1 MEQEE
6 IILFII
12 IVSLAIA
19 AFISAILLFIV
30 FYRKKMMLRIKE
42 NESTRLN
49 HQKEILSTQIE
60 IQTQTMQHI
69 GREIHDNIGQKLT
82 LASLYGQQL
91 IFENKVPDS
100 QVEIDKI
107 VAIINQS
114 LSELRELSKSLTDN
128 IIDSQNIVKLLATE
142 CNKIKDLKVVTV
154 HFSCNQK
161 KINLDYQSKSILV
174 RILQEF
180 IQNSI
185 KHAKSKNINIQLIKK
200 DAFLELLLQD
210 DGIGFD
216 VSKTI
221 SNGIGL
227 TNMKIRTE
235 MIGGKFNLESNE
247 NGTSL
252 KIIIPVIS

>member
-114 LSELRELSKSLTDN
+114 LSELRELSKSLTNN
-128 IIDSQNIVKLLATE
+128 IIDTNDIVKLLESE
-142 CNKIKDLKVVTV
+142 CNKIKDLKVVSV
-154 HFSCNQK
+154 NFSCNQK

-185 KHAKSKNINIQLIKK
+185 KHQTQYHHLAIIVLKK
-200 DAFLELLLQD
+200 HL
-210 DGIGFD
+210 
-216 VSKTI
+216 S
-221 SNGIGL
+221 
-227 TNMKIRTE
+227 
-235 MIGGKFNLESNE
+235 
-247 NGTSL
+247 
-252 KIIIPVIS
+252 

>member
-1 MEQEE
+1 MLIEQQHIE
-6 IILFII
+6 
-12 IVSLAIA
+12 
-19 AFISAILLFIV
+19 
-30 FYRKKMMLRIKE
+30 
-42 NESTRLN
+42 
-49 HQKEILSTQIE
+49 HQKELLSTQIE

-82 LASLYGQQL
+82 LASLYAQQL
-91 IFENKVPDS
+91 TFENKVPES
-100 QVEIDKI
+100 HQEIEKI

-128 IIDSQNIVKLLATE
+128 IIDSQNIVQLLEAE
-142 CNKIKDLKVVTV
+142 CNKINDLKIVSV
-154 HFSCNQK
+154 HFRSNQK
-161 KINLDYQSKSILV
+161 KVDLDYQTKSVLI

-185 KHAKSKNINIQLIKK
+185 KHANCKNITTQFQKK
-200 DAFLELLLQD
+200 EAFLELTLQD

-227 TNMKIRTE
+227 TNMKTRTE
-235 MIGGKFNLESNE
+235 IIGGTYHVESNE
-247 NGTSL
+247 KGTAL
-252 KIIIPVIS
+252 KIIIPI

>member
-100 QVEIDKI
+100 HVEIDKI

-114 LSELRELSKSLTDN
+114 LSEM
-128 IIDSQNIVKLLATE
+128 QQLLNLLF
-142 CNKIKDLKVVTV
+142 CYILLLKVLQY
-154 HFSCNQK
+154 S
-161 KINLDYQSKSILV
+161 DYQ
-174 RILQEF
+174 
-180 IQNSI
+180 
-185 KHAKSKNINIQLIKK
+185 
-200 DAFLELLLQD
+200 
-210 DGIGFD
+210 
-216 VSKTI
+216 
-221 SNGIGL
+221 
-227 TNMKIRTE
+227 
-235 MIGGKFNLESNE
+235 
-247 NGTSL
+247 
-252 KIIIPVIS
+252 